1 MNLVSQSF
9 RRTHPLV
16 VLSYVM
22 VIFSSLFVE
31 GYCQYSTPTTGSSFT
46 ALTQLDQQQTS
57 IKSRLSPEILSF
69 LLVGGAMTRI
79 SWNLED
85 PQQIRRFLDQSA
97 FGITDVGD
105 VYGDGLFLGAG
116 LLGVTAAARL
126 SGNQRL
132 NEFSSDLSRSL
143 LISSTATWVL
153 KLSVGRKRPNG
164 GPHSFPSGHTSAAFC
179 VAPVIARHFGWKA
192 AVPAYVLAGFTG
204 IARMEDRKHYLSDVF
219 FGAAIGLAAGDAVSG
234 GGIGTHL
241 LDYIDIGLDSV
252 GLSLRF

>member
-1 MNLVSQSF
+1 MRIIVSSKGSRVFILILESLALIIGWFPNTAECVTDTSF
-9 RRTHPLV
+9 RDS
-16 VLSYVM
+16 SYRSRRIVETIDM
-22 VIFSSLFVE
+22 SSNSGYGLF
-31 GYCQYSTPTTGSSFT
+31 P
-46 ALTQLDQQQTS
+46 
-57 IKSRLSPEILSF
+57 IL
-69 LLVGGAMTRI
+69 LAGGAITRI

-85 PQQIRRFLDQSA
+85 PQRIRRFFDQNA

-126 SGNQRL
+126 TGNQRL

-143 LISSTATWVL
+143 LMSSTATWVL

-192 AVPAYVLAGFTG
+192 AVPAYILAGFTG
-204 IARMEDRKHYLSDVF
+204 ISRMEDRKHYLSDVF
-219 FGAAIGLAAGDAVSG
+219 FGAAIGLAAGDAITD

-241 LDYIDIGLDSV
+241 LEYIDIGLDSV
-252 GLSLRF
+252 GLSFRF